1 MRKKLT
7 CAVALCLSLCLLLT
21 GCVGLNFRG
30 YFQHLATLL
39 GGSSLMPFDQMEYTR
54 PDMTNFE
61 TVTQRC
67 CTDAGKE
74 TDLEKMVQ
82 IIYDF
87 YGVYDDFYTS
97 YALAMIHYS
106 KDQTDSSWQEE
117 YNFCTANAAQ
127 ADAALDR
134 FYRVLAKSSLRGQL
148 EGDDYFGAG
157 FFDRHRGE
165 SVYDEVFT
173 ELLNQEAQLE
183 NQYYDLM
190 AQAGENFA
198 YTDQFYETYGAQ
210 MAEIFVQLIEN
221 RQAQAKH
228 AGYDSYPEFAYDFY
242 YVRDYS
248 LEQTTS
254 YLADIRAELSPLYR
268 SVVQDLDVKLYRCTE
283 EQTLAYV
290 KNMALTMGGQI
301 ASAFTDMEKAELFD
315 ITFSENKLNSSYEIY
330 LRNYRTPYVFLN
342 PSGTEYDMLT
352 FAHEFGHFCNDY
364 LSMGSGVSVDV
375 SEVFSQGMEYLSL
388 CYGSPDE
395 NLAKLKMV
403 DSLCIFVEQAAYA
416 SFEQQVYGLT
426 GDALTVENV
435 EALYTSVCTGFGLEG
450 GWRYVMTPHFFTE
463 PMYVIS
469 YVVSNDAA
477 LQMYQMEKAKSG
489 TGLACLVDNM
499 TTMEPYF
506 LAFVKE
512 AGLKSPFT
520 PGRIQEVKET
530 LESVLKG

>member
-1 MRKKLT
+1 MLFR
-7 CAVALCLSLCLLLT
+7 SLVLL
-21 GCVGLNFRG
+21 R
-30 YFQHLATLL
+30 
-39 GGSSLMPFDQMEYTR
+39 
-54 PDMTNFE
+54 
-61 TVTQRC
+61 
-67 CTDAGKE
+67 
-74 TDLEKMVQ
+74 
-82 IIYDF
+82 
-87 YGVYDDFYTS
+87 
-97 YALAMIHYS
+97 
-106 KDQTDSSWQEE
+106 QEM
-117 YNFCTANAAQ
+117 AA
-127 ADAALDR
+127 
-134 FYRVLAKSSLRGQL
+134 Y
-148 EGDDYFGAG
+148 
-157 FFDRHRGE
+157 
-165 SVYDEVFT
+165 
-173 ELLNQEAQLE
+173 
-183 NQYYDLM
+183 
-190 AQAGENFA
+190 
-198 YTDQFYETYGAQ
+198 
-210 MAEIFVQLIEN
+210 
-221 RQAQAKH
+221 

-290 KNMALTMGGQI
+290 KNMAQTMGGQI
-301 ASAFTDMEKAELFD
+301 ATAFSDMEKAKLFD

-330 LRNYRTPYVFLN
+330 LRNYYAPYVFLN

-435 EALYTSVCTGFGLEG
+435 EALYSSVCNGFGLEG
-450 GWRYVMTPHFFTE
+450 GWRYVMIPHFFTE

-477 LQMYQMEKAKSG
+477 LQLYQMEMVKPGS
-489 TGLACLVDNM
+489 GLACMVENM

-506 LAFVKE
+506 LAFMKE
-512 AGLKSPFT
+512 AGLKSPFEA
-520 PGRIQEVKET
+520 GRILEVKET
-530 LESVLKG
+530 LETILTK